1 MAASLLSR
9 RPVAESPHPYSLVG
23 RALAQTLIAEG
34 TIILTIQRT
43 PGPHRRGYRHPR
55 RAVALGAA
63 LLTFGAL
70 AACSSSGSST
80 SSGAAGTSTTGSS
93 GGGLVVADLAP
104 FSGPDAAL
112 GPTYLVSCD
121 GATQAINNAGGVLGH
136 KLSCKGVDTRGDP
149 ADAVPATTQM
159 FATTSN
165 LALVIG
171 CTSDEAASVVPII
184 NSRKM
189 VAFCMTGQSEF
200 DSVHFPYFYRLV
212 PPDLEESYAM
222 LAIAQQLGYK
232 KVALAFGNDI
242 GSQTFIQPAISA
254 IGKAGMTLAANET
267 LDLNASSFRT
277 EADKIVSAHPDV
289 ILTEALGP
297 TDATFLSEVK
307 QLNGGKMI
315 PVIGTSADI
324 SPDWYKSVAAAI
336 GASTLATSFRA
347 DNLVT
352 ETSGPSYAPFQT
364 AIMSEQGKV
373 GSTGDFSTYLT
384 APGAVHLYDGI
395 NLAALAMV
403 EAKSTVPSVY
413 APFIE
418 KIGDGAPGATVV
430 YSFAQ
435 GIAALKQGKAIRY
448 EGPGGPTN
456 FDSFHDSTGIFQIDT
471 YNTTGAVQVTGN
483 ITAAQLRAL
492 S

>member
-1 MAASLLSR
+1 MLTTRRTR
-9 RPVAESPHPYSLVG
+9 RPERPGLRAPGLKPDSG
-23 RALAQTLIAEG
+23 RRAIALAA
-34 TIILTIQRT
+34 
-43 PGPHRRGYRHPR
+43 
-55 RAVALGAA
+55 AVLAA
-63 LLTFGAL
+63 AGL
-70 AACSSSGSST
+70 AACSSSSSSSSPSSGT
-80 SSGAAGTSTTGSS
+80 SSSSGAT
-93 GGGLVVADLAP
+93 LVVADLAP

-121 GATQAINNAGGVLGH
+121 GATAAINNAGGVLGH

-149 ADAVPATTQM
+149 ADAVPATRQM

-171 CTSDEAASVVPII
+171 CTSDEAASVVPIM
-184 NSRKM
+184 NANKM
-189 VAFCMTGQSEF
+189 VSFCMTGESEF
-200 DSVHFPYFYRLV
+200 DSVHFPYFFRLV

-222 LAIAQQLGYK
+222 VAIAQQLGYHK
-232 KVALAFGNDI
+232 IALAFGNDI
-242 GSQTFIQPAISA
+242 GSQTFIAPAVSSIS
-254 IGKAGMTLAANET
+254 KAGLSLVANET
-267 LDLNASSFRT
+267 LNLQASTFRT

-289 ILTEALGP
+289 IFTEALGA

-315 PVIGTSADI
+315 PIIGTSADI

-336 GASTLATSFRA
+336 GASTLATSFHA

-352 ETSGPSYAPFQT
+352 ETSGPAYTPFQT

-413 APFIE
+413 APYILT
-418 KIGDGAPGATVV
+418 IGDGTPGAEVV

-435 GIAALKQGKAIRY
+435 GVAALKAGKAIRY
-448 EGPGGPTN
+448 EGPGGPTS
-456 FDSFHDSTGIFQIDT
+456 FDSFHDSTGIFQIDA
-471 YNTTGAVQVTGN
+471 YSATGAVNVTGN
-483 ITAAQLRAL
+483 ISATQLRAV